1 MQRTL
6 VILKPDAMH
15 RRMIGRIIQRFE
27 DKGLKPVAMKMIRM
41 TPELAACHYAEHK
54 GKPFYEPLL
63 KFITSAP
70 VVVMVLEAPAAVDMA
85 RRMVG
90 PTFGAEAP
98 AGTIRGDLALSNRYN
113 LVHASDGPA
122 SAEREIARFFR
133 PDELCP
139 WTPCDT
145 TWISE
150 LPWDDQ

>member
-1 MQRTL
+1 VQRTL

-15 RRMIGRIIQRFE
+15 RRLVGRIIQRFE
-27 DKGLKPVAMKMIRM
+27 DKGLRPVAMKMMHI
-41 TPELAACHYAEHK
+41 TSELASRHYGEHR

-70 VVVMVLEAPAAVDMA
+70 AVVMVLEAPAAVDVV

-90 PTFGAEAP
+90 PTFGAEAA
-98 AGTIRGDLALSNRYN
+98 AGTIRGDMAMSNRYN

-122 SAEREIARFFR
+122 SAEKEIALFFR
-133 PDELCP
+133 REELCP
-139 WTPCDT
+139 WTPADT
-145 TWISE
+145 VWITE

>member
-6 VILKPDAMH
+6 VILKPDATH

-27 DKGLKPVAMKMIRM
+27 DKGLRLVAMKMIRV
-41 TPELAACHYAEHK
+41 TPELAARHYGEHK

-63 KFITSAP
+63 AFITSAP
-70 VVVMVLEAPAAVDMA
+70 VVVMILEAPGAIDMV

-98 AGTIRGDLALSNRYN
+98 AGTIRGDLGISNRYN
-113 LVHASDGPA
+113 LVHASDGAA
-122 SAEREIARFFR
+122 SARKEIALFFR
-133 PDELCP
+133 DEEICP

-145 TWISE
+145 TWVSE
-150 LPWDDQ
+150 LPWDGQ